1 MNRSLVYA
9 SVLLAIAGSHCFAQ
23 SPRVPAKPQP
33 RGFINELQR
42 EAQDAPVRRQLAEPL
57 RNQFDRFGRQQA
69 EPEIEAD
76 VVTPEMWLYMQE
88 MRRYDNPL
96 EAVRRN
102 AATRASHRRARIAA
116 LQWFG
121 FSNIRPQANPI
132 PYNDVYSPTWTSN
145 SWNPYT
151 WTGAGNAWTA
161 VRVEPIVI
169 TR

>member
-9 SVLLAIAGSHCFAQ
+9 WVLLAIAGSHCFAQ
-23 SPRVPAKPQP
+23 SPRIPPQSPP
-33 RGFINELQR
+33 RGFVDELQR
-42 EAQDAPVRRQLAEPL
+42 EAEDAPVRRRLAEPL

-69 EPEIEAD
+69 EDELQAD

-88 MRRYDNPL
+88 MRRYDDPL
-96 EAVRRN
+96 QAVRRN
-102 AATRASHRRARIAA
+102 AATRATHRRARIAA
-116 LQWFG
+116 MQWFG
-121 FSNIRPQANPI
+121 FSNIRPQASPI
-132 PYNDVYSPTWTSN
+132 PFSDVYSPTWTSN

-151 WTGAGNAWTA
+151 WTGAGNPWTA